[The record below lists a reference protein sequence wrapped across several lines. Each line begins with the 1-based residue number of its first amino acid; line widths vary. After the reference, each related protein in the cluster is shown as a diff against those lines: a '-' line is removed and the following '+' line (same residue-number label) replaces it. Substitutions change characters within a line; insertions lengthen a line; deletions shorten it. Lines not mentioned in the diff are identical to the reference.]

1 MIRPGRQP
9 RPDSCCTSSDILTPT
24 ERAADRVPLRV
35 AATTP
40 PKPATGLKWAD
51 DPDIRTILQSLRG
64 KL

>member
-1 MIRPGRQP
+1 V
-9 RPDSCCTSSDILTPT
+9 LTPT

-40 PKPATGLKWAD
+40 PKAATGLKWAD
-51 DPDIRTILQSLRG
+51 DPEIRTILTMLRG

>member
-1 MIRPGRQP
+1 MIRAHRAP
-9 RPDSCCTSSDILTPT
+9 RPDSACHSADVLTPT
-24 ERAADRVPLRV
+24 ERAADRVLLRV

>member
-1 MIRPGRQP
+1 MIRAHRAP
-9 RPDSCCTSSDILTPT
+9 RPDSACHSADVLTPT

-40 PKPATGLKWAD
+40 PKAATGLKWAD
-51 DPDIRTILQSLRG
+51 DPDIRTILTMLRG

>member
-51 DPDIRTILQSLRG
+51 APHIADILKSCRG
-64 KL
+64 TL